1 MSMVPYRHARFW
13 FKGSMCI
20 KNGDVKVFGFVQRE
34 LGGPGKKL
42 LMEYCSDVALV
53 YYDVPT

>member
-1 MSMVPYRHARFW
+1 
-13 FKGSMCI
+13 MCI